1 MSIYEEEKI
10 DKISH
15 HIESLSTEMHEVKKA
30 ILEEKKIKEKLAKK
44 DKKRRDSLKKAQKKF
59 KNISTNFK
67 IEDFEEIKKRL
78 DELNISSSSYLQKLV
93 TIDLEEHI
101 IE

>member
-1 MSIYEEEKI
+1 MSTVEDEKI

-15 HIESLSTEMHEVKKA
+15 HIESLSIEMHEVKKA
-30 ILEEKKIKEKLAKK
+30 ILVDKKTKEILAKRE
-44 DKKRRDSLKKAQKKF
+44 KKRRDSLKKAQKKF

-67 IEDFEEIKKRL
+67 IEEFDKIKKRL

-93 TIDLEEHI
+93 SLDLEKHI
-101 IE
+101 LK

>member
-1 MSIYEEEKI
+1 MSIYEKEKI

-30 ILEEKKIKEKLAKK
+30 ILEEKKIKERFSKK
-44 DKKRRDSLKKAQKKF
+44 DKKRRNSLKKAQKKF

-67 IEDFEEIKKRL
+67 IEDFEKIKKRL
-78 DELNISSSSYLQKLV
+78 EELNISSSSYLQKLV
-93 TIDLEEHI
+93 ALDLKENI
-101 IE
+101 LK